1 MSKIFLSATRRLCN
15 CQVASRDR
23 WFRPACIY
31 CYEMKSK
38 TAGFGLAVVLED
50 PSVLALRRLLLLVDP
65 VSSQKTIGFS
75 PGIFYLRQLLVLAC
89 LMSQKAVGLS
99 VVLEDLFI
107 GLFRRLLFLNLA
119 YLWYQKTARSSC
131 CLKRL
136 HVLAYEETE
145 TLTSRTFVES

>member
-31 CYEMKSK
+31 CYGLKSK

-75 PGIFYLRQLLVLAC
+75 PGIFL
-89 LMSQKAVGLS
+89 SQTIVGFGLS
-99 VVLEDLFI
+99 NVSKGCWPISCLRRPFYRVV
-107 GLFRRLLFLNLA
+107 
-119 YLWYQKTARSSC
+119 QKTVVFEFGLSMVPEDC
-131 CLKRL
+131 
-136 HVLAYEETE
+136 
-145 TLTSRTFVES
+145 